1 MKTGSITAGELLR
14 DWRQRRRLSQLALA
28 ADADISQRHLSFMES
43 GRSKPSRDMVLRLT
57 GHLDV
62 PLRDRNAILTA
73 AGYAPHYP
81 QHPLDAPEL
90 SMARETVERILHG
103 HMPHPALAV
112 DRHWTLLAGNDAV
125 TAMLAGVAPHLLE
138 GEVNALRVSLHP
150 DGLAPRILNIHE
162 WRGHILH
169 RLSHDI
175 EKCAD
180 PVLVAL
186 YDELK
191 SYPVPG
197 QAGPMR
203 TDPAQE
209 GRIAVPLRLKGESS
223 PLSFLSTTTVFGTAV
238 DVTLSEVTIEAFF
251 PADED
256 TAHAMAALAGRP

>member
-1 MKTGSITAGELLR
+1 MQTGSITPGDMLR

-28 ADADISQRHLSFMES
+28 VDADISQRHLSFMES
-43 GRSKPSRDMVLRLT
+43 GRSKPSREMVLRLT
-57 GHLDV
+57 EHLDV
-62 PLRDRNAILTA
+62 PLRERNAILTA
-73 AGYAPHYP
+73 AGFAPHYP
-81 QHPLDAPEL
+81 QNPLDAPAL

-112 DRHWTLLAGNDAV
+112 DRHWTLLFGNDAV

-150 DGLAPRILNIHE
+150 DGLAPRILNYNE
-162 WRGHILH
+162 WRSHILH
-169 RLSHDI
+169 RLSNDV

-186 YDELK
+186 HDELQ
-191 SYPVPG
+191 SYPVPR
-197 QAGPMR
+197 QTGPISV
-203 TDPAQE
+203 DPSRE
-209 GRIAVPLRLKGESS
+209 GRIAVPLRLKGELG

-251 PADED
+251 PANED
-256 TAHAMAALAGRP
+256 TARAMAAMAVRS